1 MYVKNINDCE
11 EMKLW
16 VAELNHSFE
25 NRSSKKI
32 PYEEVTRDEI
42 VIDGNNI
49 VLGVYSEANTLI
61 GGAYISYCMEYNDV
75 KIAKVGHVWT
85 MTSCQKQGVGSFLM
99 KEIENIALKDGRE
112 LLQLNVP
119 NIYLPAVHLYR
130 KRGFKNLMIYAN
142 VPKTYYFIRMIKPI
156 GDYKFAENRRVYK
169 LIKSTVIFKILYKKD
184 SSPTIL
190 NKMLY
195 SR

>member
-1 MYVKNINDCE
+1 
-11 EMKLW
+11 
-16 VAELNHSFE
+16 
-25 NRSSKKI
+25 
-32 PYEEVTRDEI
+32 
-42 VIDGNNI
+42 
-49 VLGVYSEANTLI
+49 
-61 GGAYISYCMEYNDV
+61 MEYNDV

-99 KEIENIALKDGRE
+99 KEIENTALKDGRE
-112 LLQLNVP
+112 LLQLNVA

>member
-1 MYVKNINDCE
+1 MDND
-11 EMKLW
+11 KL
-16 VAELNHSFE
+16 
-25 NRSSKKI
+25 SKARCGK
-32 PYEEVTRDEI
+32 
-42 VIDGNNI
+42 
-49 VLGVYSEANTLI
+49 
-61 GGAYISYCMEYNDV
+61 
-75 KIAKVGHVWT
+75 
-85 MTSCQKQGVGSFLM
+85 FLD
-99 KEIENIALKDGRE
+99 EIENIALKDGRE
-112 LLQLNVP
+112 LLQLNVA

-169 LIKSTVIFKILYKKD
+169 LIKSTVKILYKKD